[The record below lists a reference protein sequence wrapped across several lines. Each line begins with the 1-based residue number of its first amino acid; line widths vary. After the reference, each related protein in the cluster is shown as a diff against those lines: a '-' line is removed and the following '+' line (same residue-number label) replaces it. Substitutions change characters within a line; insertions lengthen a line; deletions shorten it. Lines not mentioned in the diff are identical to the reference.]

1 MRSMILRLLGFDVS
15 EGATATLRRIASG
28 PSSASLEEVKLSAS
42 LIEQLYYAYLK
53 TSSLDRREAREV
65 AHDAGIRLCNVAIA
79 ACRISP
85 RLSLLVLIKA
95 LRLNGSLVVVL
106 PLQIA
111 RRAIT
116 TLGGKA

>member
-1 MRSMILRLLGFDVS
+1 MILRLLGFDVS